1 MTDAAKAAESQMY
14 RIMGALSRLPISFK
28 GAMIT
33 NLVLEENGFDE
44 FKRGTMDIDANWTAW
59 TTSCLSSK
67 TILKERNDETFL
79 QSNK

>member
-14 RIMGALSRLPISFK
+14 RIMGALSRLPIIFK

-44 FKRGTMDIDANWTAW
+44 FKLDGLDDILPEFENHF
-59 TTSCLSSK
+59 K
-67 TILKERNDETFL
+67 GK
-79 QSNK
+79 K